1 MQIATVD
8 IDEKLRS
15 NTVNTFTRLRLSE
28 IASLAEVLNCLD
40 DLSRREPEHRLL
52 CTLDDPGQC
61 CYTSMHASAH
71 ERLEP
76 PDDGTNS
83 DVDYDDP
90 VSVHASEARQL
101 AHVQAQLDVPALR
114 HDWQSLA
121 QARLSSQADVDAL
134 VAMNRDPDR
143 LLADDDHVYVQ
154 RLPVPRDDLLIAGL
168 PNGYFS
174 ADWNVFQN
182 HALICH
188 LEAAHGY
195 RFFGI
200 GASWLGFVHAQA
212 PDDAEARALVRDL
225 AMIYPSEDAGAAA
238 AAWDALASLLPS
250 RRTLL
255 LGYTE
260 NFAD

>member
-1 MQIATVD
+1 MKIATVD

-15 NTVNTFTRLRLSE
+15 NTVNTFTCLRLSE
-28 IASLAEVLNCLD
+28 IASLAEVLACLD
-40 DLSRREPEHRLL
+40 DLRRREPGHRFL

-61 CYTSMHASAH
+61 CYTSMHASGQ
-71 ERLEP
+71 ELLEP
-76 PDDGTNS
+76 PDDGTS
-83 DVDYDDP
+83 AAVDYDDP
-90 VSVHASEARQL
+90 LSVHASEARQL

-114 HDWQSLA
+114 QDWRTLA
-121 QARLSSQADVDAL
+121 KARLSWQADVDAL

-143 LLADDDHVYVQ
+143 LLAEDDNVYVQ

-174 ADWNVFQN
+174 VDWNVFEN
-182 HALICH
+182 HALIRH

-200 GASWLGFVHAQA
+200 GASWLGFVRTQA
-212 PDDAEARALVRDL
+212 PDATAARELVNDL
-225 AMIYPSEDAGAAA
+225 ATIYPSDDAAAAA
-238 AAWDALASLLPS
+238 AAWDALAALLTD
-250 RRTLL
+250 RTTLL
-255 LGYTE
+255 LGYTD